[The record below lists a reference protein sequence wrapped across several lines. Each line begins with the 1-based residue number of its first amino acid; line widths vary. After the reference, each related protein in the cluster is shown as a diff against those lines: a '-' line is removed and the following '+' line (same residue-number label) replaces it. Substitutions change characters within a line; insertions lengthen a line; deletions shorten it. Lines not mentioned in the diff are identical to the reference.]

1 VEGFT
6 VGIND
11 GQAAGRTI
19 FHCYTHLTPR
29 RRGAVEDSR
38 SGVRRVIPG
47 KGFYRRQDR

>member
-6 VGIND
+6 VGIDD

-29 RRGAVEDSR
+29 RRGAVEDSTG
-38 SGVRRVIPG
+38 GVRCVIPG
-47 KGFYRRQDR
+47 KGNYRCQVR